1 MNKIMLYLD
10 MDGVLA
16 DFDKEFHK
24 NGRQP
29 YDRQRFR
36 DAVLTDHIF
45 EKLDMM
51 PDAHVLLAHVA
62 KIRGIQVEILTSM
75 GTHDPFQG
83 EETKKQKIN
92 WLRSHN
98 IHYDANFVR
107 SKPEKAKFAT
117 KNSILID
124 DSPGCVDPF
133 VEKGGVGILHRDAR
147 TTLPILDT
155 KILQI
160 KAMSI

>member
-1 MNKIMLYLD
+1 MITLYLD

-29 YDRQRFR
+29 HDRQRFR
-36 DAVLTDHIF
+36 DAVLNDKLF

-51 PDAHVLLAHVA
+51 PDAHILLAHVS
-62 KIRGIQVEILTSM
+62 KIRGIQVEILTSL
-75 GTHDPFQG
+75 GTNDPFQA
-83 EETKKQKIN
+83 EEAKKQKLN
-92 WLRSHN
+92 WLRRHN
-98 IHYDANFVR
+98 IHYSANFVR
-107 SKPEKAKFAT
+107 SKPEKAKFASKT
-117 KNSILID
+117 SILID

-133 VEKGGVGILHRDAR
+133 VEKGGIAILHKDAR
-147 TTLPILDT
+147 STISILDT

-160 KAMSI
+160 KAMSL

>member
-1 MNKIMLYLD
+1 MITLYLD

-36 DAVLTDHIF
+36 DAVLNDHIF
-45 EKLDMM
+45 ETLDMM
-51 PDAHVLLAHVA
+51 PDAHILLAHVS
-62 KIRGIQVEILTSM
+62 KIRGIQVEILTSL

-83 EETKKQKIN
+83 EKAKSQKIK

-117 KNSILID
+117 KTSILID
-124 DSPGCVDPF
+124 DSQGCVDPF
-133 VEKGGVGILHRDAR
+133 NEKGGIGILHKDAR

-155 KILQI
+155 KILQL